1 MIVTKDITDMTWVE
15 IHELDKKK
23 TVLFQTIAPVEEHSH
38 HLPLGTDVFEG
49 EHWRKNAIALLSER
63 LPDFTFLSMPP
74 LPVAC
79 AGATGF
85 YGNIYY
91 KPQTVKLIVKE
102 LLENVV
108 SWGIKHIILI
118 ASHADPIHLIAVE
131 RACNEINTVHGVCAI
146 SPMGAIFSADELGI
160 NSEVP
165 QSVLEMEQRYPND
178 FHAGWIETS
187 NMLDIAP
194 ELVKNCYHSLPDT
207 EISEHEMM
215 SAACVISK
223 MSQYGHLGFPRL
235 ANRSLGNKLNQSAAV
250 NLARATLAFV
260 ERENYQQYCHHF
272 LYNRIKI

>member
-1 MIVTKDITDMTWVE
+1 MNVIKNITDMTWIE
-15 IHELDKKK
+15 IQKLDKEK
-23 TVLFQTIAPVEEHSH
+23 TVLFQTIAPIEEHSH
-38 HLPLGTDVFEG
+38 HLPLGTDIFEG
-49 EHWRKNAIALLSER
+49 EHWRKNTIALLSEK

-85 YGNIYY
+85 YGNIHY
-91 KPQTVKLIVKE
+91 KPQTVKMIVKE
-102 LLENVV
+102 LLENIV

-118 ASHADPIHLIAVE
+118 ASHADPIHLVAVE
-131 RACNEINTVHGVCAI
+131 QACDEINAIHGVCTI
-146 SPMGAIFSADELGI
+146 SPMGAIFSADELNI
-160 NSEVP
+160 NFEVP

-215 SAACVISK
+215 SSTCVISK

-235 ANRSLGNKLNQSAAV
+235 ADRLLGKELNQNVAV
-250 NLARATLAFV
+250 NLAKAAFAFV
-260 ERENYQQYCHHF
+260 ERKNYKQYCHSF
-272 LYNRIKI
+272 LYNRIKF